1 MKTSID
7 STLDE
12 RRGERGSARIRFIII
27 FAVVV
32 ILGYMAVQYVPVAY
46 RAYTLRRSMDDTVEK
61 AANGSMPIE
70 QKGQWAADQVKASAN
85 DYGVPT
91 NARIVPLYQN
101 GRVEVTVQFTRQ
113 INLLPGLWT
122 YDYPFDYTAKSST
135 FLNAR

>member
-7 STLDE
+7 SILDE
-12 RRGERGSARIRFIII
+12 RRGERGSARTRFIII

-61 AANGSMPIE
+61 AANGSMPAE
-70 QKGQWAADQVKASAN
+70 LKGQWVEDQLKASAN
-85 DYGVPT
+85 DYGVPS

-101 GRVEVTVQFTRQ
+101 GRVEVTVQFKRP